1 MAIRAQDDVER
12 RWPRRRALAHL
23 VSALAYA
30 LPVGAAVGA
39 SVGLSRLL
47 PSPRGPSVEA
57 GDWVALV
64 ALSTAVLLLVDRLAR
79 RLLPLAA
86 LLELSLLFP
95 DHAPRR
101 VAVARRA
108 GGIRNLHA
116 RIEDAKHHG
125 IADEPARAAERI
137 VELVGAL
144 HAHDRRTR
152 GHSERVRALTEVLAA
167 ELRIGSGDL
176 DRLRWSALLHDIG
189 KIHVSPRILN
199 KPGQLQPDEWQA
211 ILRHPEEGAR
221 LAAPLERWLGEW
233 AQVIVQ
239 HHERWDGSGYPH
251 GLAGREIS
259 YGARIVALADAYEV
273 MTGSRS
279 YKMPMSVAAARRELT
294 THAGSQFDPQVVRA
308 FLEVS
313 IGRLRWITGP
323 LSWAAQVPFLGW
335 LRHTVLRAPA
345 AGGAGLGQAAGRAA
359 AVLGTAAG
367 AVGTAVV
374 VGALGVPAAAPPA
387 LAATIPTA
395 PPAAI
400 VTTSSAGP
408 AASRVTAAS
417 GPPPDPVT
425 PAPSSTTPPPAGA
438 PGPSPTAPSADSP
451 TTAPPAPPAATPTS
465 GPSATSSPAPAS
477 SGQAAALPA
486 PVTVVAM
493 PVVPAP
499 TSSASAGGASSSG
512 QSASHSTPRRTRTGW
527 VRRGLGQF
535 TQMQGGLGQLKHARS
550 SG

>member
-1 MAIRAQDDVER
+1 MAKTTQEDPKR
-12 RWPRRRALAHL
+12 RWPRRRALARL

-39 SVGLSRLL
+39 SLGLSRVL
-47 PSPRGPSVEA
+47 PSPGGAWIEA
-57 GDWVALV
+57 ADWITLV
-64 ALSTAVLLLVDRLAR
+64 VLSTSVLLVVDRLAR
-79 RLLPLAA
+79 HLLPLAA

-108 GGIRNLHA
+108 GSIRNLHA
-116 RIEDAKHHG
+116 RIEDAKLHG
-125 IADEPARAAERI
+125 VADEPALAAVRI

-167 ELRIGSGDL
+167 ELKMAPDDL

-199 KPGQLQPDEWQA
+199 KPGQLQPDEWEA

-221 LAAPLERWLGEW
+221 LAAPLEPWLGEW

-251 GLAGREIS
+251 GLGGREIS
-259 YGARIVALADAYEV
+259 YGARIVAMADAYEV
-273 MTGSRS
+273 MTASRS

-313 IGRLRWITGP
+313 IGRLRGITGP

-335 LRHTVLRAPA
+335 LRHTALGAPA
-345 AGGAGLGQAAGRAA
+345 SGGAGLGQVAGRAA
-359 AVLGTAAG
+359 AVLGTATG

-374 VGALGVPAAAPPA
+374 VGALGVPTATPPASAVTVPAPPA
-387 LAATIPTA
+387 VSGAPVRPGQA
-395 PPAAI
+395 PPLQLSGAVDPPQARPQGAAPDPSPGGP
-400 VTTSSAGP
+400 VTVSS
-408 AASRVTAAS
+408 AS
-417 GPPPDPVT
+417 GPPTSSTQLTAPEPEAAPVT
-425 PAPSSTTPPPAGA
+425 TTTTA
-438 PGPSPTAPSADSP
+438 PGPSRADPTAEGP
-451 TTAPPAPPAATPTS
+451 TTTP
-465 GPSATSSPAPAS
+465 SPGASAS
-477 SGQAAALPA
+477 SGR
-486 PVTVVAM
+486 PVFQ
-493 PVVPAP
+493 P
-499 TSSASAGGASSSG
+499 
-512 QSASHSTPRRTRTGW
+512 PRRPRPGW
-527 VRRGLGQF
+527 VRLGF
-535 TQMQGGLGQLKHARS
+535 GDDTDFHGGLGQLKKAG
-550 SG
+550 SGG